1 MSLTVNTVLWH
12 CEYIITQ
19 HNLKGGWVGG
29 GGGSMA
35 VYWFIQVCMSCTK
48 KKQFVHQSSTIYT
61 VNIEV

>member
-19 HNLKGGWVGG
+19 HNLKVGG
-29 GGGSMA
+29 GGGQ
-35 VYWFIQVCMSCTK
+35 WQFIGSFRYACHAP

-61 VNIEV
+61 VNTEV